1 MKNYFIGYNKNT
13 GIRHQ
18 PWLTAMTDE
27 AQQYY
32 DFRRQPELIRTSLED
47 FIPVAQYEA
56 VQSFYGVLEWLN
68 GVDSPFET
76 NDCGLRPVT
85 ENNQPELTSKRLV
98 ISGRLMVFFR
108 ELDQNISPES
118 AAAFNRTGSFLTH
131 RPDFERSESTEW
143 LVRRSLEEFDGLF
156 PERHEACIG
165 IELMP
170 TLFKQATGSRPEEK
184 LGYELNYR
192 FWAWG
197 DDESEVMR
205 NLGTV
210 VEALH
215 LTFAQLSTE
224 LPPLRFAV
232 RQ

>member
-13 GIRHQ
+13 GIRHH
-18 PWLTAMTDE
+18 PWLTAMKDE
-27 AQQYY
+27 TERYY
-32 DFRRQPELIRTSLED
+32 DFRRQPELIRTVLED
-47 FIPVAQYEA
+47 YLPMAHYEA
-56 VQSFYGVLEWLN
+56 VRSFYSLLEWLN
-68 GVDSPFET
+68 GEDSPFET

-85 ENNQPELTSKRLV
+85 DNNQPELTAKRLV

-108 ELDQNISPES
+108 ELDRNVSPES

-131 RPDFERSESTEW
+131 RPDFQSSDSTEW
-143 LVRRSLEEFDGLF
+143 LVRRSLEEFDRLF
-156 PERHEACIG
+156 PERQEACIG

-170 TLFKQATGSRPEEK
+170 TLFEQATESRPEEK

-197 DDESEVMR
+197 DDENEVMV
-205 NLGTV
+205 NLSIV

-224 LPPLRFAV
+224 LPALCFAV
-232 RQ
+232 YQ